1 MIILGQSL
9 LSDELYDEHFV
20 CDLAKC
26 KGGCCVEG
34 DAGAPLTEEET
45 LILADIAGRVAPFM
59 IPEGIETVN
68 KMGYWV
74 KDNEGD
80 LTTPLV
86 EGKQCAYVFFDEKGI
101 ARCAI
106 EQAFDE
112 GLIDFQKPISC
123 HLYPIRISKYPH
135 YEALNYHRWPLCDCA
150 REKGKK
156 LNVRV
161 YRFLKESLT
170 RKYGEEWFEEL
181 EEYIRFSYPEEQL

>member
-1 MIILGQSL
+1 M
-9 LSDELYDEHFV
+9 
-20 CDLAKC
+20 
-26 KGGCCVEG
+26 EG
-34 DAGAPLTEEET
+34 DSGAPLTEDET
-45 LILADIAGRVAPFM
+45 RLLADIAGRVAPFM
-59 IPEGIETVN
+59 IAEGIETVN
-68 KMGYWV
+68 KLGYWV
-74 KDNEGD
+74 KDDEGD

-86 EGKQCAYVFFDEKGI
+86 DGKQCAYVFFDEQGI

-106 EQAFDE
+106 ERAFDE

-150 REKGKK
+150 REKGKQ

-170 RKYGEEWFEEL
+170 RKFGEEWFEEL
-181 EEYIRFSYPEEQL
+181 EEYIRFSYPEEPL